1 MHHIHFISRINWQ
14 YYKALWR
21 ILQELTLKLAFPR
34 FVFDSSTV
42 IFFCGI
48 FFSKF
53 YSDEFFQFSKNI
65 FKWSDSKELLAK
77 TLCKRRLRLHHIN
90 PSDALRFQKKSFRWR
105 RQSNVYQSL
114 KDFPLISK
122 FDEEFCETD
131 LIRIL
136 VQFINQCDNLV
147 AWPNA
152 VVHLSFHVIC
162 YPVFC
167 KSKSNKQSPKH
178 EY

>member
-1 MHHIHFISRINWQ
+1 MEFFFLNFIVTN
-14 YYKALWR
+14 
-21 ILQELTLKLAFPR
+21 
-34 FVFDSSTV
+34 
-42 IFFCGI
+42 
-48 FFSKF
+48 FFS
-53 YSDEFFQFSKNI
+53 SQRISSNDQI
-65 FKWSDSKELLAK
+65 
-77 TLCKRRLRLHHIN
+77 RRNYWQKHCANEDFDCIISTHRMLYCFR
-90 PSDALRFQKKSFRWR
+90 KKSFRWR

-122 FDEEFCETD
+122 FDEEICETD
-131 LIRIL
+131 LIRIH

-167 KSKSNKQSPKH
+167 KSESNKQSPKH

>member
-90 PSDALRFQKKSFRWR
+90 PSDALRFQKKKLSMETAVKCLSKFERLPIDKQIRWR
-105 RQSNVYQSL
+105 NL
-114 KDFPLISK
+114 WNW
-122 FDEEFCETD
+122 FD
-131 LIRIL
+131 
-136 VQFINQCDNLV
+136 
-147 AWPNA
+147 PNSCPI
-152 VVHLSFHVIC
+152 H
-162 YPVFC
+162 
-167 KSKSNKQSPKH
+167 KSMW
-178 EY
+178 